1 MDQVCHSDY
10 LATDI
15 TMPVAK
21 ICLSLVYIPNSLR
34 DGFTLLST
42 TEPRNINL
50 QHNFLGQGKVN
61 TNVSGPLGGSVD

>member
-34 DGFTLLST
+34 DGFILLST

-50 QHNFLGQGKVN
+50 QHNFLG
-61 TNVSGPLGGSVD
+61 